1 MAEMKTVSIVPLN
14 GKNYP
19 TWKVQCR
26 MALMKDGLWAIVS
39 KKEVDPGEDEAH
51 AEAHKIFLSKRDRAL
66 AIVVLSM
73 EPSLLYLIGDPVDP
87 VEVWTKLENQFQKKT
102 WANKLELRRKL
113 YSLRLKD
120 RESVHAHIKAL
131 TELFEALAVIG
142 DPVTEEDKVMH
153 LLASLPDS
161 FDMLVTAL
169 EANSDTV
176 PSLDNVTER
185 LLHEER
191 KMKEKGTGHGDHD
204 RKAFTAGHG
213 KRGSFSKKQLKC
225 HFCKKPG
232 HFRRD
237 CRKYAAQLQTNE
249 KPGKTKHVASN
260 AATKESSSSDDEV
273 MLVSH
278 AFSAMSRG
286 KWIVDSGA
294 TCHMCNDK
302 EQFGKLNRLRRPQEV
317 SLGDGHVLEAIG
329 TGTVTLE
336 MLLPDGSSQRCKLK
350 DVLYVPKLSYSLLSV
365 SKASEAGKTTK
376 FSKSECEIL
385 NENHRVIA
393 FATRVGSLYFLEL
406 YRNPQVNVVEKD
418 NKERLWHR

>member
-1 MAEMKTVSIVPLN
+1 
-14 GKNYP
+14 
-19 TWKVQCR
+19 
-26 MALMKDGLWAIVS
+26 
-39 KKEVDPGEDEAH
+39 
-51 AEAHKIFLSKRDRAL
+51 
-66 AIVVLSM
+66 M

-120 RESVHAHIKAL
+120 GESVHAHIKAL

-142 DPVTEEDKVMH
+142 DPVTEEDKVVH

-249 KPGKTKHVASN
+249 KPGKRKHVASN

-302 EQFGKLNRLRRPQEV
+302 EQFGELNRLRRPQEV
-317 SLGDGHVLEAIG
+317 SLGDGHVLEATG

-365 SKASEAGKTTK
+365 SKASEAGKATK

-406 YRNPQVNVVEKD
+406 CRNPQVNVVEKD
-418 NKERLWHR
+418 NKERLWHRRFGHLGEKNLRKLAKTGLVERFDYNVNNDIGFCALKGNIIAVLFRRAAVKPRNHSSWFTLMCVGK